1 MVPDNNVYFGRK
13 KMQKIKPLDGK
24 VYLKNMTTGEYIE
37 WNSVTEITCEDFE
50 GEFEQQEYYQEILNK
65 FYEAADEIEVK
76 GNNIL
81 DTIKKMLE
89 EQETVAVSL
98 KDAIKDNLE
107 DDKTPNPIYIPK
119 HIQHRKRG
127 RK

>member
-1 MVPDNNVYFGRK
+1 
-13 KMQKIKPLDGK
+13 MQKTKPLDGK
-24 VYLKNMTTGEYIE
+24 IYLKNMTTGEYIE
-37 WNSVTEITCEDFE
+37 LDGIAEITSEDFE
-50 GEFEQQEYYQEILNK
+50 GEFEQQFEQQEYYQELLNK

-76 GNNIL
+76 GNKIL